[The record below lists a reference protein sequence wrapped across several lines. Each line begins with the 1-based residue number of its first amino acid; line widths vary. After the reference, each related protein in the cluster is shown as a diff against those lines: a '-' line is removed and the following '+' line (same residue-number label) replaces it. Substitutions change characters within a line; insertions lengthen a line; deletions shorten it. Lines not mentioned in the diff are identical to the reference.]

1 VAGASLVLA
10 LISRLIVIIRG
21 DEMIR
26 RQVIMFIGIV
36 LISVSLCYS
45 LIVRWFGRVLLNIIN
60 PISFK

>member
-1 VAGASLVLA
+1 
-10 LISRLIVIIRG
+10 
-21 DEMIR
+21 
-26 RQVIMFIGIV
+26 MFIGIV